1 MSIWSDWR
9 NLPGRWRLT
18 RQTAAVILLVGC
30 VIVYGVF
37 LLAAN
42 YNSQVQLQQAMIDRL
57 KLILREHATMFDYLL
72 SERREDMVGLA
83 QSQEIQT
90 YFQNK
95 ALGMSMTYGLRG
107 SLKSIDTLFAHTLGN
122 SHLGRLPIYQRLVF
136 VDQGEQTLVDQ
147 SLTDAPSH
155 IRTANL
161 PPADQTLRDPRLLY
175 DVSADRLV
183 IYYEVPVI
191 FKDRYKGRLVIWFST
206 QAIAAYLFPQPLMAN
221 KSYQTMIG
229 AESFYFTD
237 ARPSAWSA
245 PADLGTGAV
254 SDPSDQVRF
263 FDADTTGQRMIAV
276 RVPVG
281 QTPFSI
287 AAVLSAETLFGDIY
301 PRRLLAA
308 MAMLLA
314 VLTGGLIW
322 TWRMDVHN
330 RMLHIQLD
338 EESKRQ
344 KQMAAK
350 NSRLR
355 REIRNRQRVEKQLR
369 QSEEKYR
376 NIIESVEEGYYEVD
390 LRGRLLFSNH
400 ALIKMLGY
408 SARELARTDFQNFV
422 DAQTADSVFQTFNT
436 VFRTGRPVQG
446 ADWAL
451 ARKDGS
457 AMHVEISISP
467 MRTIDN
473 KISGF
478 RGIARDISLRKSAEQ
493 ALRQAKDAADRA
505 NRAKSEFI
513 ANMSHEMRTPMNGII
528 PMAHLLMKTR
538 LTADQREYVQTI
550 STSAG
555 NLLYLI
561 NDILDFSR
569 IEAGKLRLDADDFHL
584 RAMIEDAVHILKPAA
599 TEKKLQ
605 LQYSIDPEAPTHLHG
620 DEGRMRQILLNLVNN
635 AIKFTEAGKVVI
647 HLSMTSSDADQVGL
661 CLAVRD
667 TGIGIAPDQR
677 SRLFKSFSQID
688 SAGSR
693 KFGGMG
699 LGLAISRRLARM
711 MGGDIDFESQ
721 VGRGS
726 VFRFTVVLPH
736 ARRESAAAD
745 SHVFKKVLNP
755 ASDDKQERTPSIT
768 RQTMA
773 EMQHDCC
780 LLLVEDNIVNR
791 KVALKILEKSGF
803 AVDAAADGYQAL
815 ASMQTRRYD
824 LVLMDI
830 QMPGLDGFETT
841 RRIRDPDG
849 DIGPNAHDLPIIAM
863 TAHAMLGYRE
873 TCIAAGMTD
882 YITKPVN
889 PGRLDT
895 LLRQYLRLPARGK
908 ELNK

>member
-9 NLPGRWRLT
+9 NLSGKWRLT
-18 RQTAAVILLVGC
+18 RQTAAVIMLVGC

-42 YNSQVQLQQAMIDRL
+42 YNSQVQLQLAMIERL
-57 KLILREHATMFDYLL
+57 KLNLREHATMFDYLL
-72 SERREDMVGLA
+72 SERREDIVGLS

-107 SLKSIDTLFAHTLGN
+107 SLKIIDALFAHILTN
-122 SHLGRLPIYQRLVF
+122 SHLGRMSVYQRLVF

-147 SLTDAPSH
+147 SLADAPPY
-155 IRTANL
+155 IRAADL
-161 PPADQTLRDPRLLY
+161 PPADQTLRAPRLLY
-175 DVSADRLV
+175 DASAERLV
-183 IYYEVPVI
+183 IYYVVPVI
-191 FKDRYKGRLVIWFST
+191 FKDRYKGRLIIWFST
-206 QAIAAYLFPQPLMAN
+206 QAIAAYLFPQAFVAN
-221 KSYQTMIG
+221 DNYDAMIG
-229 AESFYFTD
+229 AGSFYFTD
-237 ARPSAWSA
+237 ERMSAWTV
-245 PADLGTGAV
+245 PAGLD
-254 SDPSDQVRF
+254 SDAFSNRSEQVVF
-263 FDADTTGQRMIAV
+263 FDADTTGRRMIAV

-287 AAVLSAETLFGDIY
+287 AAVLSAETLFGNIY
-301 PRRLLAA
+301 PRRLLTA

-322 TWRMDVHN
+322 TWRMDVQN

-408 SARELARTDFQNFV
+408 AARELARTDFQNFV
-422 DAQTADSVFQTFNT
+422 DSQTADSVYQAFNG
-436 VFRTGRPVQG
+436 VFRTGKPVQG

-451 ARKDGS
+451 ARKDGTTV
-457 AMHVEISISP
+457 HVEISISP
-467 MRTIDN
+467 IHNVDN
-473 KISGF
+473 QIIGF
-478 RGIARDISLRKSAEQ
+478 RGIARDISLRKTAEQ

-528 PMAHLLMKTR
+528 PMAHLLMKTG

-550 STSAG
+550 SASAG

-569 IEAGKLRLDADDFHL
+569 IEAGKLRMDIDDFDL
-584 RAMIEDAVHILKPAA
+584 RVLVEDAIDILKPAA
-599 TEKKLQ
+599 AEKNLQ
-605 LQYSIDPEAPTHLHG
+605 LRSLIDPEAPTLLYG
-620 DEGRMRQILLNLVNN
+620 DQGRMRQILLNLINN
-635 AIKFTEAGKVVI
+635 AIKFTETGEVSLHV
-647 HLSMTSSDADQVGL
+647 SMISSDAEQVQL

-667 TGIGIAPDQR
+667 TGIGIAPNQR

-693 KFGGMG
+693 KYGGMG

-711 MGGDIDFESQ
+711 MGGDIDFESR

-726 VFRFTVVLPH
+726 VFRFTVALPPARH
-736 ARRESAAAD
+736 ASVSTD
-745 SHVFKKVLNP
+745 SHAFKQALHSGGDGKREN
-755 ASDDKQERTPSIT
+755 ATRHAIT
-768 RQTMA
+768 KMK
-773 EMQHDCC
+773 HDCRV
-780 LLLVEDNIVNR
+780 LLVEDNIVNR

-803 AVDAAADGYQAL
+803 TVDAAADGYQAL
-815 ASMQTRRYD
+815 ASMQTRHYD

-830 QMPGLDGFETT
+830 QMPGIDGFETM
-841 RRIRDPDG
+841 RRIRDSNG

-863 TAHAMLGYRE
+863 TAHAMSGYRE
-873 TCIAAGMTD
+873 TCIDSGMND
-882 YITKPVN
+882 YIAKPVN
-889 PGRLDT
+889 PGRLET
-895 LLRQYLRLPARGK
+895 LLRQHLRQPAPGK
-908 ELNK
+908 EPCK